1 MTEKDEPMVENGSKQ
16 APEQYYIKITPDG
29 PYLVYGNPPIDQEII
44 VPNEEGSSWMY
55 QRGKHFVSPVDHI
68 ALCRCGHSKH
78 KPFCD
83 GSHKHA
89 TDWDPTETA
98 SKRPL
103 LEGAEELDGPTMIL
117 ADNQKY
123 CAFARFCDAY
133 GKVWNLVQR
142 AESKEERDLVNHEV
156 SHCPSGR
163 LVLWDKETEKVLEP
177 PFEPSIGII
186 EDPGIKVSGPIWVK
200 GGIRIEGAD
209 GKSYEVR
216 NRVTLCRCG
225 QSSNK
230 PFCDGTHAS
239 MHFHDDIPL
248 EEGGEK
254 R

>member
-1 MTEKDEPMVENGSKQ
+1 MAKKDEPLIENGSKQ
-16 APEQYYIKITPDG
+16 APEIFYIKITFDG
-29 PYLVYGNPPIDQEII
+29 PYLIYGNPSIDQEII
-44 VPNEEGSSWMY
+44 TPNEEGTPWVY
-55 QRGKHFVSPVDHI
+55 QRGKHFDNSASPV

-83 GSHKHA
+83 SSHKRA
-89 TDWDPTETA
+89 EDWDPQETA

-103 LEGAEELDGPTMIL
+103 LEDAEELEGPTMIL

-133 GKVWNLVQR
+133 GRVWNLVER
-142 AESKEERDLVNHEV
+142 AKSREEKDLVRHEV
-156 SHCPSGR
+156 GYCASGR
-163 LVLWDKETEKVLEP
+163 LVLLDKDTGKVWEP
-177 PFEPSIGII
+177 SFEPSIGII
-186 EDPGIKVSGPIWVK
+186 EDPGIRVSGPIWVK

-209 GKSYEVR
+209 GKSYEIR

-239 MHFHDDIPL
+239 MQFYDGIPL
-248 EEGGEK
+248 EEGG
-254 R
+254 